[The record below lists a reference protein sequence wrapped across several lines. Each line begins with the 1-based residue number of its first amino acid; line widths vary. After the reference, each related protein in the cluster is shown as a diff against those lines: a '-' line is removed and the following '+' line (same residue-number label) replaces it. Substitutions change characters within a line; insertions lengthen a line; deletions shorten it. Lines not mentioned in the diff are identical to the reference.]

1 MARREGPE
9 SEESDARQSARG
21 STGSRRSR
29 TSSRKMNQIQESVL
43 RQEITVQ
50 RSQDTLNNMTAMM
63 QWQVN
68 RQFRKDR
75 ETAMARIPNPDAGV
89 QQLDLP
95 YGPLL
100 GLAWPYQEDPLFAQ
114 VAGVPDHR
122 EIQAGP
128 RERALP
134 NQEHEAP
141 ARPDDLAL
149 AQQNQPEPQPI
160 PPPVPPHDQ
169 PLALQPEPPAEQAGS
184 KLEESPRHRRAG
196 MAQGGTS
203 TQTIQSRA

>member
-1 MARREGPE
+1 
-9 SEESDARQSARG
+9 
-21 STGSRRSR
+21 
-29 TSSRKMNQIQESVL
+29 MNQIQELVL
-43 RQEITVQ
+43 RQEITVR

-75 ETAMARIPNPDAGV
+75 ESAMARIPNPDAVV

-95 YGPLL
+95 YGPPP
-100 GLAWPYQEDPLFAQ
+100 GLEWPYQENALVAQ

-128 RERALP
+128 REGALP

-149 AQQNQPEPQPI
+149 AQQNLPEPQPI
-160 PPPVPPHDQ
+160 PPLVPPHDQ
-169 PLALQPEPPAEQAGS
+169 LLAL
-184 KLEESPRHRRAG
+184 
-196 MAQGGTS
+196 
-203 TQTIQSRA
+203 